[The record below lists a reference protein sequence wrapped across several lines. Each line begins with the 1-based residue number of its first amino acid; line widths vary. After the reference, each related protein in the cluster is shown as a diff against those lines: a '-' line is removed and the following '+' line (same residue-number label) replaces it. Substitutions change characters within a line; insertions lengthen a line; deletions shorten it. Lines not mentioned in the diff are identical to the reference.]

1 LRYDRKKDNII
12 SGMDWL
18 HIAAVVVLVIIGII
32 IYRNKTRE

>member
-1 LRYDRKKDNII
+1 MIVKDNII